1 MLAKTLPHSYTTEQV
16 EFRQNHESPDLYSTV
31 ISLNISQ
38 ESSLQIQEQVIL
50 AARQRRSSTICFAN
64 VHMTVE
70 AARDPQ
76 YAAIVNGADWVV
88 ADGAPISWAVQA
100 IYKRKQERITGF
112 HFTQSL
118 LQKAAEEGLSV
129 FFYGCTSAVLSA
141 TLIRCHDLYPSLVIA
156 GVYSPPFRSLTSAEE
171 EEVVERISN
180 SGAHLVFVALGCP
193 RQEVWIHR
201 MRHRIPA
208 VLLAIGGALPM
219 LAGQLSPAPPLMQR
233 SGLEWLYRLCQ
244 EPRRLFRR
252 YMVTNTLFI
261 VYLSR
266 ALFNRESPERSL

>member
-1 MLAKTLPHSYTTEQV
+1 MLAKTHPHTNENVQ
-16 EFRQNHESPDLYSTV
+16 FRQDNESVDLYSTV

-38 ESSLQIQEQVIL
+38 ESSLQIQEKVVL

-70 AARDPQ
+70 AARNPH
-76 YAAIVNGADWVV
+76 YATIVNGADWVV

-100 IYKRKQERITGF
+100 IYKRNQERITGF

-118 LQKAAEEGLSV
+118 LRKAAEEGLSV
-129 FFYGCTSAVLSA
+129 FFYGCTPEVLSA
-141 TLIRCHDLYPSLVIA
+141 TTARCHKLYPSLVIA

-171 EEVVERISN
+171 EDIVARIKN
-180 SGAHLVFVALGCP
+180 SGAQLVFVALGCP

-219 LAGQLSPAPPLMQR
+219 LAGQLPQAPPLLQR
-233 SGLEWLYRLCQ
+233 AGLEWFYRLCQ

-266 ALFNRESPERSL
+266 ALFSRQS